1 MATRAQKYG
10 MTYVPA
16 LRMAIRWEEIQANI
30 EKEQDRY
37 KAAMEVVARERAE
50 LSDLSARLEAEPPSA
65 EVLASYLVAIGAD
78 TQAAARARVGATQA
92 VTEKEKSL
100 EAIVAKRGE
109 GPATDTQVEKFRE
122 AVKTGVRLSPDT
134 IKSVARALDIS
145 EAEQNSLLEA
155 NAKLKSAG
163 GGKPGPSAKT
173 IEGGMLLKLTD
184 PSAAARPAM
193 QGTLEARGLTPAK
206 SAPALTEA
214 QVLKAYTRALS
225 GGTGGDLAGRFASAI
240 GPLPEKTDP
249 AALLAEAGQL
259 YDRTRTEGS
268 FSREDAKVFN
278 DDWLRTAEAL
288 RSAEETAE
296 EIKPGY
302 TDPAREAARRE
313 IIARGLDPDD
323 KYLALKG
330 DRRYDY
336 LKKMERLLD
345 ETDRQVKPVTPEEL
359 KIAEFVSML
368 QRESARTGQP
378 LELKA
383 LEKQLGKVYKGQ
395 ALIDAMGFGLAL
407 GASQQ
412 PAPPKNRAE
421 IQREAAVSAER
432 LKEIDAARAAAKLE
446 QERVESAL
454 QAEIESL
461 TRQAAETA
469 ATQGQ
474 LTQVVT
480 TPVRRTGAEIEADA
494 RRQARREDRFGIV
507 PAPRTALRS
516 RGSLEAELFPPA
528 EGPRTV
534 TLSSGPGREV
544 PPPASPFDPLQVP
557 SLDQRATET
566 VVRSL
571 REGGDLR
578 TNALRLRALGYSN
591 EQIRALVAAARS
603 VPTVEVP
610 PEPAKPPGEFIDWS
624 DPNKTVYRRDPA
636 TGVLYGPDGK
646 AITSQRAMAALGVV
660 EAGDTPENRAKL
672 AKIQAGA
679 STPKPSNKE
688 QTGVGTAPNEDI
700 IEGRPGG
707 SSATPVPGAPGS
719 AAASGANPFA
729 RLPGESAEDYKKR
742 LRGGI

>member
-10 MTYVPA
+10 QTYVPA

-30 EKEQDRY
+30 TDEQERY
-37 KAAMEVVARERAE
+37 RAALEVVARERAE
-50 LSDLSARLEAEPPSA
+50 LSDLSARLEAEPVSA
-65 EVLASYLVAIGAD
+65 DVLASYLVAIGAD
-78 TQAAARARVGATQA
+78 TQAAARARAGAAQA
-92 VTEKEKSL
+92 VAAKQQDL
-100 EAIVAKRGE
+100 RDIVAKKGKEQASPILLNEFRTAVAS
-109 GPATDTQVEKFRE
+109 GP
-122 AVKTGVRLSPDT
+122 RLSPDAIT
-134 IKSVARALDIS
+134 KSARALGLSD
-145 EAEQNSLLEA
+145 AELKPLIEA
-155 NAKLKSAG
+155 NENRPAG
-163 GGKPGPSAKT
+163 TGGAAGPSPRTLEQAAL
-173 IEGGMLLKLTD
+173 IRLTD

-193 QGTLEARGLTPAK
+193 QGALEARASTPAK
-206 SAPALTEA
+206 SAPALTES
-214 QVLKAYTRALS
+214 QVLKAYTRALA
-225 GGTGGDLAGRFASAI
+225 GGTGGDLAGRFIAAV

-288 RSAEETAE
+288 RSAEDTAE
-296 EIKPGY
+296 QIKPGY

-313 IIARGLDPDD
+313 AVARGLDPDD
-323 KYLALKG
+323 RWMAYTGTRTHAYMKAADRIYAEAGG
-330 DRRYDY
+330 D
-336 LKKMERLLD
+336 
-345 ETDRQVKPVTPEEL
+345 VKPATPDQL
-359 KIAEFVSML
+359 KIAEFVNFL
-368 QRESARTGQP
+368 LREADKTGRP
-378 LELKA
+378 PGRRD
-383 LEKQLGKVYKGQ
+383 LEKQLGKIYKGNDLVEAIGFAYALAQSEEERKQPGKTQ
-395 ALIDAMGFGLAL
+395 ADL
-407 GASQQ
+407 
-412 PAPPKNRAE
+412 
-421 IQREAAVSAER
+421 QREAAASAER

-474 LTQVVT
+474 LTQVVA

-516 RGSLEAELFPPA
+516 RESLEAELFPPA

-544 PPPASPFDPLQVP
+544 PAPASPFDPLQVP

-591 EQIRALVAAARS
+591 EQVRALVAAARS
-603 VPTVEVP
+603 VPTVELP
-610 PEPAKPPGEFIDWS
+610 PQP
-624 DPNKTVYRRDPA
+624 
-636 TGVLYGPDGK
+636 L
-646 AITSQRAMAALGVV
+646 RA
-660 EAGDTPENRAKL
+660 
-672 AKIQAGA
+672 
-679 STPKPSNKE
+679 
-688 QTGVGTAPNEDI
+688 
-700 IEGRPGG
+700 
-707 SSATPVPGAPGS
+707 
-719 AAASGANPFA
+719 
-729 RLPGESAEDYKKR
+729 
-742 LRGGI
+742 